1 MPVIKNVS
9 HKMKIEI
16 VAILISSFAA
26 AIAAIAAW
34 KAVHATNRN
43 TEAQIVIQL
52 RNDFSS
58 QILHNSFKRLRIFK
72 DENEGV
78 FSSEFIKLKKTN
90 YDKYQEL
97 NDARRMVKGYYQ
109 KLYSLDINKL
119 IRRDLLYS
127 LIGNDQ
133 KKYILEILAP
143 FERAMVE
150 ADQAINFDS
159 SFFDWAN
166 RLQIRS
172 NG

>member
-1 MPVIKNVS
+1 MIPSMKLLAI
-9 HKMKIEI
+9 KMKTEI

-52 RNDFSS
+52 RNEFSS
-58 QILHNSFKRLRIFK
+58 QTLHDSFKKLRMFK

-78 FSSEFIKLKKTN
+78 FSSEFIKLKETN
-90 YDKYQEL
+90 HDKYQDL
-97 NDARRMVKGYYQ
+97 NDARRIVKGYYQ

-119 IRRDLLYS
+119 IRRDLLHS
-127 LIGNDQ
+127 LIGDDQ
-133 KKYILEILAP
+133 KKYMLEILEP

-150 ADQAINFDS
+150 ADQSINFDS
-159 SFFDWAN
+159 LFFNWAN
-166 RLQIRS
+166 RL
-172 NG
+172 